1 MAHLTAAVWIGRASL
16 GAFLLL
22 LWEIAVRLEWIDPLF
37 LASPTQVANVFP
49 GIWSTALTH
58 LVSTLSEFT
67 LAVTLAVLAGV
78 AAGFLVGSSP
88 HFYQLLGPIAAL
100 GVVIPKVTLIPLF
113 LLWFGL
119 GKSAIVFYG
128 FLSGFFPV
136 FLNSMAGVREV
147 KPSYLV
153 AARAMGCAPWEI
165 GLKVVLPAAM
175 PVLVS
180 GIFMGS
186 VQAMIGLLI
195 MEMAMARY
203 GLGAWIYSLAVNFK
217 TAELYGAV
225 VITVAVSL
233 SINLSLYYLS
243 ERLSVWRG

>member
-1 MAHLTAAVWIGRASL
+1 MANMRASVWIGRASL
-16 GAFLLL
+16 GLFLLFF
-22 LWEIAVRLEWIDPLF
+22 WEITVRLEWIDPIF
-37 LASPTQVANVFP
+37 LASPTQVAKAFP
-49 GIWSTALTH
+49 GIWSTALIH
-58 LVSTLSEFT
+58 LVSTLWEFT
-67 LAVTLAVLAGV
+67 LALTLAILVGV
-78 AAGFLVGSSP
+78 GAGFLVGFSP
-88 HFYQLLGPIAAL
+88 HLYQLLGPVASL
-100 GVVIPKVTLIPLF
+100 GLVVPKVTLIPLF

-147 KPSYLV
+147 KPSYVV

-165 GLKVVLPAAM
+165 CFKVVVPAAM

-186 VQAMIGLLI
+186 VQGMIGLLI

-217 TAELYGAV
+217 TAELYAAV
-225 VITVAVSL
+225 AMTIAVSL
-233 SINLSLYYLS
+233 SINLTLYYLS
-243 ERLSVWRG
+243 ERLNAWRD